1 MSQINT
7 NVRLFADDTSLY
19 VIVETPDQA
28 ATALN
33 TDLEAVHCWS
43 KTWLVSFNP
52 SKTESIIFSRKRKKP
67 EHPSLY
73 MNNVA
78 IKNVSSHMHLGVT
91 FSEDLK
97 WSSHISFILKKAW
110 QRIGM
115 MKTVKH
121 FLNRS
126 SLERMYFS
134 FIRPLLEYSDVV
146 WDNCTETLKH
156 EIEAVHNEAARIV
169 TGATKYCNIQKL
181 LCDLKWETL
190 AARRR
195 KHRLILLYKML
206 NGLSPTY
213 LSNLIPGRDQT
224 DPGRYNLRSIR
235 CVNART
241 QSYSSSFLP
250 RTIREWNTL
259 PQSTRNAASLSQFKS
274 VLNRTLQK
282 SSPLLNFGTRKGQIL
297 HARLRL
303 GCSSL
308 NHDLHRRSLI
318 DSPLCSCG
326 QIETVDH
333 YLLYCPK
340 YHELRNQNF
349 YDIPCPLITSNL
361 LNGNEHLTFEQNKY
375 IFACVH
381 HFILASKRF
390 SS

>member
-1 MSQINT
+1 M
-7 NVRLFADDTSLY
+7 
-19 VIVETPDQA
+19 ETPDQA

-213 LSNLIPGRDQT
+213 LSNLIPSR
-224 DPGRYNLRSIR
+224 
-235 CVNART
+235 A
-241 QSYSSSFLP
+241 
-250 RTIREWNTL
+250 
-259 PQSTRNAASLSQFKS
+259 
-274 VLNRTLQK
+274 
-282 SSPLLNFGTRKGQIL
+282 
-297 HARLRL
+297 
-303 GCSSL
+303 
-308 NHDLHRRSLI
+308 
-318 DSPLCSCG
+318 
-326 QIETVDH
+326 
-333 YLLYCPK
+333 
-340 YHELRNQNF
+340 
-349 YDIPCPLITSNL
+349 
-361 LNGNEHLTFEQNKY
+361 
-375 IFACVH
+375 
-381 HFILASKRF
+381 
-390 SS
+390 